1 MLHKITLQSF
11 FLLLFFIF
19 TFPIISQSQCP
30 GCQTS
35 LPSNLATDTIFL
47 DTVPTGS
54 VNLAYAEDVS
64 FRLPKTTTPVAAND
78 STIQAGITLDEIKI
92 LFISNLPPGL
102 EWETNEDVYFP
113 ATETDGCVRLCG
125 TPLATG
131 TFVLDIILEVKVAFF
146 TQESSFQ
153 RTIEILPSTTVNDGF
168 TMTNSAGCGEVTVS
182 FENNVPS
189 NGNNGFSFNWDFGN
203 GNTSNNENPVDQIY
217 STPGTYPVEYQA
229 VIDTSGYILTK
240 IRVIESDC
248 ADIFGG
254 APDIYLDIIDPNGNS
269 TVTGSIDNT
278 DPPVEFNFNMPL
290 IDGNYT
296 LVVKDEDS
304 VFGGVDDECDF
315 YSFNKFSNGILING
329 SSSVELT
336 ILHPVDTIRTT
347 DSVYV
352 YPVPDQPQLSYEVPL
367 TWCEGEN
374 VFFYSSYSSGN
385 QWVLNGSPIN
395 GATESSYQALETGF
409 YSVVYTN
416 GFGCSAESEVAE
428 IILNALPAVPIFN
441 DDDNMLGVVVPGT
454 LPEDYALQWYYEN
467 TLLPGET
474 ELTYCMIQSGNY
486 TLEVTDNITGCTN
499 VFSNDQVFNPAYNCG
514 VLGIEDLSQG
524 SLKIYPN
531 PFRENIYVQ
540 FSLNEKSDFKITV
553 IDLLGRR
560 VELDSRVE
568 FGGAFNQSYAF
579 SDWQAGVYLLEIDF
593 GDERIYQKIV
603 LQK

>member
-1 MLHKITLQSF
+1 MLHKIIPSYF
-11 FLLLFFIF
+11 FLSLIFIF
-19 TFPIISQSQCP
+19 AFPIISQSQCP
-30 GCQTS
+30 GCQIS
-35 LPSNLATDTIFL
+35 LPGNLVADTIYL

-54 VNLAYAEDVS
+54 VNSAYTEDVS

-78 STIQAGITLDEIKI
+78 STIQGGITLDEIRI
-92 LFISNLPPGL
+92 LYISNLPPGL

-113 ATETDGCVRLCG
+113 ADETDGCVKICG
-125 TPLATG
+125 TPLAPG
-131 TFVLDIILEVKVAFF
+131 IYVLDIVLEVKVLFI
-146 TQESSFQ
+146 TQESTFQ

-182 FENNVPS
+182 FDNNVPS
-189 NGNNGFSFNWDFGN
+189 NGNSGISYEWDFGN
-203 GNTSNNENPVDQIY
+203 GNTSSNENPSDQTY
-217 STPGTYPVEYQA
+217 STPGTYAVDYQA
-229 VIDTSGYILTK
+229 VIDTSGHTLTK

-269 TVTGSIDNT
+269 TVTASIDNT

-296 LVVKDEDS
+296 LVVKDED
-304 VFGGVDDECDF
+304 GGLGGLDDECDF

-352 YPVPDQPQLSYEVPL
+352 YPVPDQPQLSYEMPL
-367 TWCEGEN
+367 SWCEGEN
-374 VFFYSSYSSGN
+374 VIFNSSYSTNN
-385 QWVLNGSPIN
+385 QWMLNGLPIN
-395 GATESSYQALETGF
+395 GATESFYQALETGF

-416 GFGCSAESEVAE
+416 SFGCSAESEVVE
-428 IILNALPAVPIFN
+428 IILNALPAEPIFN
-441 DDDNMLGVVVPGT
+441 GDDNILAVVVVGN
-454 LPEDYALQWYYEN
+454 LPADYSLQWYYEN

-486 TLEVTDNITGCTN
+486 TLEVTDNATGCTN
-499 VFSNDQVFNPAYNCG
+499 TFSSDEIFNPAYNCG

-531 PFRENIYVQ
+531 PFRDNLHIQ
-540 FSLNEKSDFKITV
+540 FSLNENSDFKINV

-560 VELDSRVE
+560 IELDSKSE
-568 FGGAFNQSYAF
+568 FGGEFNQTYSF
-579 SDWQAGVYLLEIDF
+579 SDWNAGVYLLEIDF

>member
-1 MLHKITLQSF
+1 MLHKFIPPYF
-11 FLLLFFIF
+11 FLLLSFIF
-19 TFPIISQSQCP
+19 AFPITSQSQCP
-30 GCQTS
+30 DCQIS
-35 LPSNLATDTIFL
+35 LPGNLGIDTIYL

-78 STIQAGITLDEIKI
+78 STIQGGITLDEIRI

-113 ATETDGCVRLCG
+113 ADETDGCVRICG
-125 TPLATG
+125 TPLAPG
-131 TFVLDIILEVKVAFF
+131 TYVLDIVLEVKVLFI
-146 TQESSFQ
+146 TQESTFQ
-153 RTIEILPSTTVNDGF
+153 RTIVVLPSTTVNDGF

-189 NGNNGFSFNWDFGN
+189 NGNSGFSYDWDFGN
-203 GNTSNNENPVDQIY
+203 GNTSNSENPADQTY
-217 STPGTYPVEYQA
+217 STPGTYPIDYQT
-229 VIDTSGYILTK
+229 VIDTSGYVLTK

-269 TVTGSIDNT
+269 TVTASIDNT

-296 LVVKDEDS
+296 LVVKDED
-304 VFGGVDDECDF
+304 GGLGGLDDECDF
-315 YSFNKFSNGILING
+315 YSFNKFSNGILVNG
-329 SSSVELT
+329 SSSVELS

-367 TWCEGEN
+367 AWCEGEN
-374 VFFYSSYSSGN
+374 VFFSSSYSSGN
-385 QWVLNGSPIN
+385 QWMLNGVPIN
-395 GATESSYQALETGF
+395 GATESFYQAWETGS

-416 GFGCSAESEVAE
+416 GFGCKAESEVEE
-428 IILNALPAVPIFN
+428 IILNALPAVPTFN
-441 DDDNMLGVVVPGT
+441 DQDNILEVVVPGN
-454 LPEDYALQWYYEN
+454 LPADYSLQWYYEN

-474 ELTYCMIQSGNY
+474 ELTYCMTQSGNY
-486 TLEVTDNITGCTN
+486 ILEVTDNETGCTN
-499 VFSNDQVFNPAYNCG
+499 SFASDEIFNSEYNCG

-524 SLKIYPN
+524 SLKIFPN
-531 PFRENIYVQ
+531 PFKENIYIQ
-540 FSLNEKSDFKITV
+540 FALTEKSDFKITV

-560 VELDSRVE
+560 IELDARSE
-568 FGGAFNQSYAF
+568 FGGEFKQSYSF
-579 SDWQAGVYLLEIDF
+579 TDWNAGVYLLEIDF
-593 GDERIYQKIV
+593 GDDRIYQKIV

>member
-1 MLHKITLQSF
+1 
-11 FLLLFFIF
+11 
-19 TFPIISQSQCP
+19 
-30 GCQTS
+30 
-35 LPSNLATDTIFL
+35 
-47 DTVPTGS
+47 
-54 VNLAYAEDVS
+54 
-64 FRLPKTTTPVAAND
+64 
-78 STIQAGITLDEIKI
+78 
-92 LFISNLPPGL
+92 
-102 EWETNEDVYFP
+102 
-113 ATETDGCVRLCG
+113 
-125 TPLATG
+125 
-131 TFVLDIILEVKVAFF
+131 
-146 TQESSFQ
+146 
-153 RTIEILPSTTVNDGF
+153 
-168 TMTNSAGCGEVTVS
+168 MTNSAGCGEVTVS

-203 GNTSNNENPVDQIY
+203 GNTSNNENPVDQVY
-217 STPGTYPVEYQA
+217 STPGTYPVDYQV
-229 VIDTSGYILTK
+229 VIDTSGYVLTK

-304 VFGGVDDECDF
+304 GLGGTDDECDF

-329 SSSVELT
+329 SSSVDLT

-374 VFFYSSYSSGN
+374 IFFNSSYSSGN

-416 GFGCSAESEVAE
+416 SFGCSAESGLVE
-428 IILNALPAVPIFN
+428 IILNTLPAVPIFN
-441 DDDNMLGVVVPGT
+441 DDDNILGVVVPGT
-454 LPEDYALQWYYEN
+454 LPVDYALQWYYEN

-474 ELTYCMIQSGNY
+474 ELTYCMTQSGNY
-486 TLEVTDNITGCTN
+486 TLEVTDNVTGCANT
-499 VFSNDQVFNPAYNCG
+499 FSNDQIFNPEYNCG

-540 FSLNEKSDFKITV
+540 FYLNEKSDFKITV

-560 VELDSRVE
+560 VELDSRLE

-593 GDERIYQKIV
+593 GDERNYQKIV

>member
-1 MLHKITLQSF
+1 MLHKFIPSF
-11 FLLLFFIF
+11 FFLSLFFIF
-19 TFPIISQSQCP
+19 AFPTISQSQCP
-30 GCQTS
+30 GCQIS
-35 LPSNLATDTIFL
+35 LPGNLAIDTIFL

-54 VNLAYAEDVS
+54 ANMTYAEDVS

-78 STIQAGITLDEIKI
+78 STIQGGITLDEIRI
-92 LFISNLPPGL
+92 LYISNLPPGL

-113 ATETDGCVRLCG
+113 ADETDGCVRLCG
-125 TPLATG
+125 TPLAVG
-131 TFVLDIILEVKVAFF
+131 TYVLDIVLEVKVLFI
-146 TQESSFQ
+146 TQESTFQ

-168 TMTNSAGCGEVTVS
+168 TMTNSAGCGEVVVS
-182 FENNVPS
+182 FDNNVPS
-189 NGNNGFSFNWDFGN
+189 NGDSGFSYEWDFGN
-203 GNTSNNENPVDQIY
+203 GNTSSNENPSDQTY

-269 TVTGSIDNT
+269 TVTPSIDNT

-296 LVVKDEDS
+296 LVVKDED
-304 VFGGVDDECDF
+304 GGLGGLDDECDF
-315 YSFNKFSNGILING
+315 YSFNKLSDGILING

-336 ILHPVDTIRTT
+336 ILHPVDTIQTT

-352 YPVPDQPQLSYEVPL
+352 YPVPDQPELSYEVPL

-374 VFFYSSYSSGN
+374 IFFNSSYSTGN
-385 QWVLNGSPIN
+385 QWMLNGLPIN
-395 GATESSYQALETGF
+395 GATESFYQAVETGF

-416 GFGCSAESEVAE
+416 GFGCSAESEVVE
-428 IILNALPAVPIFN
+428 ITLNALPAEPTFN
-441 DDDNMLGVVVPGT
+441 DNNNILGVVVPGN
-454 LPEDYALQWYYEN
+454 LPADYSLQWYYEN

-474 ELTYCMIQSGNY
+474 ELTYCMTQSGNY
-486 TLEVTDNITGCTN
+486 ILEVTDNVTGCSNT
-499 VFSNDQVFNPAYNCG
+499 FSSDEDFNPEYNCG
-514 VLGIEDLSQG
+514 VLGIDDLSQG
-524 SLKIYPN
+524 SLKIFPN
-531 PFRENIYVQ
+531 PFKENINIQ
-540 FSLNEKSDFKITV
+540 FSLNEQSDFKITV

-560 VELDSRVE
+560 IELDSRSE
-568 FGGAFNQSYAF
+568 FGGEF
-579 SDWQAGVYLLEIDF
+579 SQVYSFEDWNAGVYLLEIDF
-593 GDERIYQKIV
+593 EDERIYQKIV